1 MFGIVCGGRPVDTNV
16 QQIEPVKFVYVI
28 QEAAKINHM
37 AIFLL
42 PGTALPPGSAASVY
56 AQLPGKDFS
65 LLGVLTEE
73 KQSAIFRFNIQTEA
87 NHGTD
92 VDMMMDDVD
101 GTAAVDQFAITI
113 GISLEP
119 LEQAELQLAAAKQ
132 AQVAVKQ
139 RLIMPAK
146 PVTTPAPDRPDDIA
160 SLANKIVTNA
170 YNYMSSFVSPQ
181 GQVPIK
187 AFDEWWN
194 KFKAKLAAN
203 PSFLN
208 NLD

>member
-16 QQIEPVKFVYVI
+16 QQIEPAKFVYII

-42 PGTALPPGSAASVY
+42 PGLALPAGLAASVY
-56 AQLPGKDFS
+56 AQLPGKEFS

-73 KQSAIFRFNIQTEA
+73 KQSAIFRFNIQTET

-92 VDMMMDDVD
+92 VDMMMDEAE
-101 GTAAVDQFAITI
+101 AAVDQFAITI

-119 LEQAELQLAAAKQ
+119 VEQAELQLAAAKQ
-132 AQVAVKQ
+132 AQVAAKQ
-139 RLIMPAK
+139 RLILPAK
-146 PVTTPAPDRPDDIA
+146 PVAAAAPDRPDDIA

-194 KFKAKLAAN
+194 KFKAKLTAN